1 MVLQAKNAFRRSAY
15 NCVIAKI
22 PLVYAMESSLA
33 NIVPVDMQLD
43 NLLFKTSKTDTVIS
57 NHFAAVAEFSK

>member
-1 MVLQAKNAFRRSAY
+1 
-15 NCVIAKI
+15 
-22 PLVYAMESSLA
+22 VYAMESSLA